1 MERRFL
7 SKVEADQGVGQR
19 TGASAPPRNLGL
31 EIFLARAALVCR
43 MLHKLIYLLS
53 GAIIIASL
61 GRWSKQSRT
70 TVLILCSLWGGFI
83 SSLH

>member
-1 MERRFL
+1 
-7 SKVEADQGVGQR
+7 
-19 TGASAPPRNLGL
+19 
-31 EIFLARAALVCR
+31 

-53 GAIIIASL
+53 GAIVIASL

-70 TVLILCSLWGGFI
+70 TVLILCSLWGGFV